1 MTTAAVANL
10 PLQGR
15 GLPAFDKIQATD
27 VEPAVTIL
35 VQELE
40 AQLTELEEEILC

>member
-1 MTTAAVANL
+1 MTTAAVANPL
-10 PLQGR
+10 LQGR

-27 VEPAVTIL
+27 VEPAVTTL

-40 AQLTELEEEILC
+40 TQLTELEEEFLC